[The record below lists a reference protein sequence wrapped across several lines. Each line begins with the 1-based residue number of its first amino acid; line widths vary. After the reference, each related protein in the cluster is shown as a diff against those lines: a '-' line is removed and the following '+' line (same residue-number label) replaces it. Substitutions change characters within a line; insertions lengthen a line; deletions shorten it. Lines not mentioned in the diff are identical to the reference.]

1 MINYIIIL
9 RVLGSLL
16 YGEAVTMLVCM
27 AVALCYQEDDILL
40 FASSAIITVF
50 AGAVLK
56 FWGRKAENRL
66 SRRDAYLLV
75 SLVWIIYS
83 LFATLP
89 FLLGGYLHS
98 FTDAYFEA
106 MSGFTTTGATII
118 DDVEVLPHGILTWRS
133 LTQWVGGLG
142 IVFTVIAL
150 IPSVAGG
157 SGSIRVFGAESTGP
171 IKTKLQPKLSTSV
184 RFIWLVYLALSV
196 ACFLSYK
203 VFGMDWFDAANFTM
217 SSVATG
223 GFSTY
228 NDSTEYF
235 HSPSL
240 EYVTTFFC
248 FLSGTNFTLL
258 YLTIFKRKWKSMFKD
273 SEFRFYVIVVSLAT
287 AFIMGELIFRNHYAV
302 EHAFRSAIF
311 QVVSFISTTGLFNDN
326 AGVWPHVTWVVL
338 AVCMFFGACSGS
350 TTGGLKCVRCVMI
363 LKVLKNELMQRL
375 HPNAVLPLKISGTN
389 IPDKQRVSL
398 LAFVT
403 AYLLLFFIFAFVI
416 IASGVDNTNAITIC
430 LSCLSNVGPTLG
442 TEIGPTMS
450 WSQLPAFIKWFCSFM
465 MLVGRLEIFTVIVVL
480 TPEFWRK
487 N

>member
-258 YLTIFKRKWKSMFKD
+258 YLTIFKRKWKSLFKD

>member
-1 MINYIIIL
+1 MINYKIIL

-16 YGEAVTMLVCM
+16 YGEAVTMLICM
-27 AVALCYQEDDILL
+27 VVALCYQEDDILL

-273 SEFRFYVIVVSLAT
+273 SEFRFYIIIVLLAT

>member
-1 MINYIIIL
+1 MINYKIIL

-56 FWGRKAENRL
+56 FWGRKAKNRL

-196 ACFLSYK
+196 ACLLSYK

-235 HSPSL
+235 HSPAL

-273 SEFRFYVIVVSLAT
+273 SEFRFYIIIVLLAT
-287 AFIMGELIFRNHYAV
+287 VFIMCELIFRNHYAL

-311 QVVSFISTTGLFNDN
+311 QVVSFITTTGLFNDN

>member
-1 MINYIIIL
+1 
-9 RVLGSLL
+9 
-16 YGEAVTMLVCM
+16 
-27 AVALCYQEDDILL
+27 
-40 FASSAIITVF
+40 
-50 AGAVLK
+50 
-56 FWGRKAENRL
+56 
-66 SRRDAYLLV
+66 
-75 SLVWIIYS
+75 
-83 LFATLP
+83 
-89 FLLGGYLHS
+89 
-98 FTDAYFEA
+98 
-106 MSGFTTTGATII
+106 
-118 DDVEVLPHGILTWRS
+118 
-133 LTQWVGGLG
+133 
-142 IVFTVIAL
+142 
-150 IPSVAGG
+150 
-157 SGSIRVFGAESTGP
+157 
-171 IKTKLQPKLSTSV
+171 
-184 RFIWLVYLALSV
+184 
-196 ACFLSYK
+196 
-203 VFGMDWFDAANFTM
+203 MDWFDAANFTM

-258 YLTIFKRKWKSMFKD
+258 YMAFFKRKWKSLFKD

>member
-1 MINYIIIL
+1 MINYKIIL

-16 YGEAVTMLVCM
+16 YGEAVTMLICM
-27 AVALCYQEDDILL
+27 VVALCYQEDDILL

-258 YLTIFKRKWKSMFKD
+258 YLTIFKRKWKSLFKD